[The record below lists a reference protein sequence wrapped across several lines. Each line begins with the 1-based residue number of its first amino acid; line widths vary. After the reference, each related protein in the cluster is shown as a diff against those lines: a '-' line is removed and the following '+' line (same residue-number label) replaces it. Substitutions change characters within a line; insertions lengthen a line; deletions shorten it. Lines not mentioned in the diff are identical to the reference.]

1 MEISNGM
8 NSSDEETTQNEIC
21 CLIEDGNKCRRPAG
35 NASFSKRIQKT
46 VQRKLKLSL
55 DSLARSQFICD
66 FHKSKIQSARSKRQ
80 RTLRHSDDSGDSDSE
95 NPEVDFGGLQ
105 VQTLRRYKKFYKVST
120 RPGMNKAQL
129 ADLISKHFRTIP
141 VKEKEVLTYF
151 IYSVKHNSNK
161 NGYND

>member
-1 MEISNGM
+1 MEVSANGI
-8 NSSDEETTQNEIC
+8 SSDEETTGQNEIC

-55 DSLARSQFICD
+55 DTYARTQFICD
-66 FHKSKIQSARSKRQ
+66 AHKSKIQNARSKRQ
-80 RTLRHSDDSGDSDSE
+80 RTRHSDDSDSDSS
-95 NPEVDFGGLQ
+95 PEVDFYSLQ

-151 IYSVKHNSNK
+151 IYSIKNNSNK